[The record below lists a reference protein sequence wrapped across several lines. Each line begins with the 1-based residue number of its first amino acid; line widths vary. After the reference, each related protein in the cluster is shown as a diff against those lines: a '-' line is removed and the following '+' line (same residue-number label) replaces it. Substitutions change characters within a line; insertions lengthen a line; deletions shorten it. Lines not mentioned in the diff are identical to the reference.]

1 MEGQCSRQ
9 HNSAALRYVT
19 TRQQRHDYDNDNNN
33 DYDNNNNN
41 HSNNNSDGSS
51 NQTTTPRRDTDNV
64 GYDDDNIEQW
74 SLTG

>member
-19 TRQQRHDYDNDNNN
+19 TRQQQHDYDNDNNN
-33 DYDNNNNN
+33 YNDN
-41 HSNNNSDGSS
+41 NNNSDGSS

-64 GYDDDNIEQW
+64 GYDDDNIEQR